1 MVEIVGRSP
10 GQQNVTLSEDDFRE
24 LLADGV
30 VEDGNITV
38 AVKREAWLRV
48 IDDMVYD

>member
-1 MVEIVGRSP
+1 MVEIVGRPP
-10 GQQNVTLSEDDFRE
+10 GQRDVTLSEDDFRE
-24 LLADGV
+24 LLTDGV
-30 VEDGNITV
+30 VEDDNISV